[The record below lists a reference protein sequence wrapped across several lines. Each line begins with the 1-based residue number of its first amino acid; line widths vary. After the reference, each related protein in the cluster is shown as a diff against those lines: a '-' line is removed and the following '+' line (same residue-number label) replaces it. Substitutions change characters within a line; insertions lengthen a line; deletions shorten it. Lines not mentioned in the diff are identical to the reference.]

1 MFNGTIVELLRST
14 EESYFN
20 NLDTSKINYNRSF
33 WKTIVPLLFFF
44 LKKKQAKKLTWLKK
58 LKMSQTM
65 LNCVVFSIYN
75 YFSEINSNLKIP
87 SPINYSAGDSNAISN
102 PLPIVTRTHFTGEL

>member
-33 WKTIVPLLFFF
+33 WKTIVPLLFFKK
-44 LKKKQAKKLTWLKK
+44 KKKQAKKLT
-58 LKMSQTM
+58 
-65 LNCVVFSIYN
+65 
-75 YFSEINSNLKIP
+75 
-87 SPINYSAGDSNAISN
+87 
-102 PLPIVTRTHFTGEL
+102 

>member
-44 LKKKQAKKLTWLKK
+44 FLKKTSQKINLTEKVK
-58 LKMSQTM
+58 NVS
-65 LNCVVFSIYN
+65 
-75 YFSEINSNLKIP
+75 
-87 SPINYSAGDSNAISN
+87 DNA
-102 PLPIVTRTHFTGEL
+102 ELCCIFNI

>member
-44 LKKKQAKKLTWLKK
+44 LKKKQAKKLT
-58 LKMSQTM
+58 
-65 LNCVVFSIYN
+65 
-75 YFSEINSNLKIP
+75 
-87 SPINYSAGDSNAISN
+87 
-102 PLPIVTRTHFTGEL
+102 